1 MNKIQQKKL
10 DSQYQQHLNA
20 LQRQGKAPNT
30 IDAYARAVRR
40 IVDFYDRPLDRL
52 SVEGIKIY
60 FDALIKSHSWSTIK
74 CDRNGLQ
81 FFYRHVLNKKWVWVD
96 IIKPPIEKVLPDI
109 LSVGEIEQVINNTR
123 ELCYQMFI
131 LTAYSMGLRLGE
143 TLHLQVGDIDRER
156 MKVHVRLGK
165 GKKNRFVVLLAVTL
179 SALRQ
184 YWKTHR
190 HPRFIFPGGKTPEAR
205 RCAVDV
211 MDRGSLQK
219 SFKAIVKSDGIHK
232 AITPHSLRHCYG
244 AHRVEEGLHLRAIQ
258 QQMGHECP
266 KTTALYTQLTDVTQ
280 NNTHDVISRLVQRL
294 RLQFDGEV

>member
-52 SVEGIKIY
+52 SVEGIKTY

-190 HPRFIFPGGKTPEAR
+190 HPRFIFPGGKTP
-205 RCAVDV
+205 
-211 MDRGSLQK
+211 
-219 SFKAIVKSDGIHK
+219 
-232 AITPHSLRHCYG
+232 
-244 AHRVEEGLHLRAIQ
+244 
-258 QQMGHECP
+258 
-266 KTTALYTQLTDVTQ
+266 
-280 NNTHDVISRLVQRL
+280 
-294 RLQFDGEV
+294 